1 MGSENIRIREI
12 KPVLAEYIS
21 RSRDLLKRSAI
32 PDDDAVHDIRVYMKK
47 SRAVLRLTAP
57 LMENS
62 LSDRDLQSLKRVGQ
76 LMCHWRDTSVHRK
89 TLKELRKK
97 HHIIFSKLSD
107 NEKITSLMSK
117 PETPPGPDED
127 MRNSIAEIDELLSRT
142 YFRLRFNQMQK
153 IDTYNLFV
161 LLGLSFDT
169 VRKIYLDCRN
179 RVRPEKMHDFRKRS
193 KDFLYQLYFF
203 RPMNPSGIK
212 SIEKRLE
219 RMTLNLG
226 KYNDLYQLL
235 NTLGYVYP
243 NELSNPALDELVIK
257 IREEQDYYLSK
268 VWPEAYRIF
277 CPGKELTAILGLNE
291 LK

>member
-21 RSRDLLKRSAI
+21 RSRDLLKRSAV

>member
-1 MGSENIRIREI
+1 M
-12 KPVLAEYIS
+12 LAEYIS
-21 RSRDLLKRSAI
+21 RSRDLLKRSAV